1 MNLPDPVTGSCERNS
16 LSLLLGRLVRSDRC
30 RGESTSVYSRGGGAA
45 GFTNGEESI
54 STLGN
59 WSALE
64 ERGTTLLT
72 LTFGLYSRRPLVY
85 EDH

>member
-16 LSLLLGRLVRSDRC
+16 LSLLLGWLVQSDRC
-30 RGESTSVYSRGGGAA
+30 RWRAHLFIVRGAA
-45 GFTNGEESI
+45 GFINGEENI

>member
-16 LSLLLGRLVRSDRC
+16 LSPLLGWLVRSDRC
-30 RGESTSVYSRGGGAA
+30 RGRAHLFIVRGAA
-45 GFTNGEESI
+45 GFLNGEESI